1 MNEEQ
6 LRTTKKQKSMMNNNK
21 FYLTVLTV
29 ATLVLA
35 TACSENGFVQEK
47 TSEANNGNVEQ
58 PLVTFTGAYTDKQTE
73 PPQQRRTSLSHQVGS
88 GAVVY
93 WSAGD
98 KIWVKDN
105 GGTFSQSSTG
115 ELRDDNKTG
124 IFQLNGTYTGDTH
137 EVRYTGLNATNA
149 NQVTI
154 AAVQNQTVFNNAGH
168 IGTSGDCG
176 TATAIK
182 QANGNYKFKLEHKAS
197 YLCLLPRTA
206 NNYVKRSKLFKVEI
220 TSEDNIA
227 GVYDFSTGRLSST
240 PVSNASKTVTVNLG
254 NGGAAVSNATTNIS
268 SALYAV
274 IAPGTHNMRIRYWLR
289 NTTDN
294 PGGTIEGTVTKYITL
309 TCEEGKI
316 HDITANL
323 NPTNYDGGS
332 YYTWDA
338 LQNYWYQHEWNS
350 SSVWQPS
357 LSGTR
362 NPNYPK
368 STDANRWYNKTT
380 STTMV
385 NATRSCKS
393 CPNINEAVW
402 YGQKG
407 DPRWDADELW
417 SIMGHLYKGGAWLK
431 KKAYISGFN
440 SNTAP
445 DGRDWRKGD
454 YQYNGT
460 IGQGL
465 PAINAINNYFYLPAT
480 GHYDND
486 LFTAL
491 PTVGYYWTSS
501 AITTNMTRAYRFAF
515 TNAGVLNVYSHLRA
529 RGFRV
534 QSFQ

>member
-73 PPQQRRTSLSHQVGS
+73 PPQQSRTSLSHQVGS

-309 TCEEGKI
+309 TCEGERYTTSQPI
-316 HDITANL
+316 SIRLITMVAAITRGM
-323 NPTNYDGGS
+323 PCKTIGIS
-332 YYTWDA
+332 T
-338 LQNYWYQHEWNS
+338 
-350 SSVWQPS
+350 
-357 LSGTR
+357 SGTAAACGNHHCQVR
-362 NPNYPK
+362 ETQTIRSLPMPTAGIIRLRLQQWLMPPVHAKVVQISMKLYG
-368 STDANRWYNKTT
+368 
-380 STTMV
+380 MV
-385 NATRSCKS
+385 KKVTHAGMLMS
-393 CPNINEAVW
+393 
-402 YGQKG
+402 YGAS
-407 DPRWDADELW
+407 WD
-417 SIMGHLYKGGAWLK
+417 IYTKGGRGLK
-431 KKAYISGFN
+431 RKLTSRDLIPTLRQTEETGEREIINIMEPSAKASLLSMLSTIISIYLQLGITIMIFLQL
-440 SNTAP
+440 
-445 DGRDWRKGD
+445 
-454 YQYNGT
+454 YQ
-460 IGQGL
+460 L
-465 PAINAINNYFYLPAT
+465 L
-480 GHYDND
+480 
-486 LFTAL
+486 
-491 PTVGYYWTSS
+491 
-501 AITTNMTRAYRFAF
+501 AITGLR
-515 TNAGVLNVYSHLRA
+515 VLSP
-529 RGFRV
+529 
-534 QSFQ
+534 QI